1 MQALFNSADGL
12 ANCSPENMQFWVWRF
27 VSDAALAVAASDI
40 LLITIHTCIEYI
52 TVYSIYNNVP
62 FSPDDLAV
70 M

>member
-27 VSDAALAVAASDI
+27 VSDEALAVAASDI
-40 LLITIHTCIEYI
+40 LLITIHTCI
-52 TVYSIYNNVP
+52 IYKS
-62 FSPDDLAV
+62 FSFSLVNLAL